1 MVNVNVI
8 QLAAKRI
15 GVAALSVIVI
25 VGVSTDR
32 AGAQALG
39 PAAPFCIGGV
49 DSTITGG
56 CGEAGWDNMGPLPWQ
71 AYAQGEYVG
80 HAREAHVPE
89 YRLRVDD
96 QLDFIYRLTR
106 DRTSQ
111 PYRINVGDELR
122 VESFV
127 DPDIDRDLI
136 VQPDGA
142 ITLRLLGQVQAA
154 DRTVEELREHI
165 EDRYKEYY
173 KEPSIS
179 VIPLKVDTRLEDLR
193 DTINGRFGQRGQS
206 LEVRVTPEGT
216 VQLPAVGSV
225 AVQGMT
231 LVEARREVNQRYNET
246 FGGLEVIPI
255 LRQRAPRYIYVL
267 GEVETGGRFELP
279 GPTTVM
285 QALALAGGQNV
296 GANLRQ
302 VVVFRRGDDWRLIA
316 TVLDLRGAVYGK
328 SPGPSDEIWLND
340 SDIVIVPKAPIL
352 VIDNFI
358 ELVFTRGIYGVLPMR
373 GVSLNFSK
381 LSSL

>member
-1 MVNVNVI
+1 MANVNVYR
-8 QLAAKRI
+8 LAAGRTSVVALLVI
-15 GVAALSVIVI
+15 VAA
-25 VGVSTDR
+25 GVSAHSMR
-32 AGAQALG
+32 AQALG

-80 HAREAHVPE
+80 HARAAHVPE
-89 YRLRVDD
+89 YRLRPDD
-96 QLDFIYRLTR
+96 LLEFIYRLTR
-106 DRTSQ
+106 DRSSQ

-127 DPDIDRDLI
+127 DPDINRDLL

-154 DRTVEELREHI
+154 DRTVDELREYI
-165 EDRYKEYY
+165 DERYDEFYN
-173 KEPSIS
+173 EPAIS
-179 VIPLKVDTRLEDLR
+179 VIPLKVGTRLDDLR

-225 AVQGMT
+225 PVQGMT
-231 LVEARREVNQRYNET
+231 LTEVRTELTQRYGEK
-246 FGGLEVIPI
+246 FEGLEVIPV
-255 LRQRAPRYIYVL
+255 LRQRAPRFAFVL
-267 GEVETGGRFELP
+267 GEVEAAGRFELT
-279 GPTTVM
+279 GPTTAM
-285 QALALAGGQNV
+285 QALALAGGHRV

-316 TVLDLRGAVYGK
+316 TMLDLRGAVYGK
-328 SPGPSDEIWLND
+328 NPGPSDEIWLND

-352 VIDNFI
+352 VMDEFID
-358 ELVFTRGIYGVLPMR
+358 LVFTRGIYGVLPMQ

-381 LSSL
+381 LSTL